1 MNNSSLRK
9 VELDNSDLEGSEF
22 AGYGEAVRDF
32 VDFGSW
38 RNPVALSL
46 TFRQCIRSEPYFQ
59 RVWID
64 EIAASRDLNHLSNV
78 LNAKLLGRN
87 ERRHGGR
94 IGFFAV
100 IERDH
105 KTRLHAHALVE
116 CPDERMIDYLERLV
130 AKHWPKTHWGYRQTI
145 VKPCDSGWLEYMMKL
160 QTKADY
166 VLAHDWSVLRLPKK
180 EKILTKH

>member
-1 MNNSSLRK
+1 MNNNNLSNI
-9 VELDNSDLEGSEF
+9 ELDNSDLEDSAF
-22 AGYGEAVRDF
+22 ADYGRAVRSF

-46 TFRQCIRSEPYFQ
+46 TFRQCFWYNPSN

-64 EIAASRDLNHLSNV
+64 EIAASQDLNHLSNV
-78 LNAKLLGRN
+78 LNAKLLRRH
-87 ERRHGGR
+87 ERRRGDR

-130 AKHWPKTHWGYRQTI
+130 AKHWPQTRWGYNQI
-145 VKPCDSGWLEYMMKL
+145 VVKPCDKNWLRYMTKL

-166 VLAHDWSVLRLPKK
+166 MTAHDWSVLRLPKK

>member
-1 MNNSSLRK
+1 M
-9 VELDNSDLEGSEF
+9 
-22 AGYGEAVRDF
+22 
-32 VDFGSW
+32 
-38 RNPVALSL
+38 ALSL
-46 TFRQCIRSEPYFQ
+46 TFRQCIRPEPYSQ

-78 LNAKLLGRN
+78 LNAKLLKRS
-87 ERRHGGR
+87 ERRRGDR

-100 IERDH
+100 IERDQ

-130 AKHWPKTHWGYRQTI
+130 AKHWPQTRWGYRQVV
-145 VKPCDSGWLEYMMKL
+145 VKPCNKNWLRYMTKL

-166 VLAHDWSVLRLPKK
+166 MEAHDWSVLRLPKK